1 MGPGMDDLVQVT
13 LLGEALEHLRV
24 AVIVS
29 QDGGAPIAVNQAA
42 CELTGYSRDELLAL
56 PAAELSGRSPRE
68 HERKLLDFTRH
79 GRAPGRGPLRR
90 KDGSIVEVQYRW
102 VATRVAGMDVHAF
115 FVAPADDDD
124 PFAQPQ
130 RSKKRS

>member
-29 QDGGAPIAVNQAA
+29 QEGDNPIAVNQAA

-56 PAAELSGRSPRE
+56 PAAELSGRTARE
-68 HERKLLDFTRH
+68 HERKLLDFTGH
-79 GRAPGRGPLRR
+79 GRAPGHAPLRR
-90 KDGSIVEVQYRW
+90 KDGSIIDVQYRW
-102 VATRVAGMDVHAF
+102 VATRVAGMDIHVF
-115 FVAPADDDD
+115 FVAPADED
-124 PFAQPQ
+124 PFARP
-130 RSKKRS
+130 RRTRKRS

>member
-1 MGPGMDDLVQVT
+1 MPTGTDDLVQMT

-24 AVIVS
+24 AVIVA
-29 QDGGAPIAVNQAA
+29 QDGERPIAVNQAA
-42 CELTGYSRDELLAL
+42 CALTGYSRDELLGL

-79 GRAPGRGPLRR
+79 GRAPGHGPLRR

-102 VATRVAGMDVHAF
+102 TATRVAGMDFHLF
-115 FVAPADDDD
+115 FVAPA
-124 PFAQPQ
+124 
-130 RSKKRS
+130 

>member
-1 MGPGMDDLVQVT
+1 MDDLVQVT

-29 QDGGAPIAVNQAA
+29 QEGDNPIAVNQAA

-56 PAAELSGRSPRE
+56 PAAGLSGRTARE

-79 GRAPGRGPLRR
+79 GRAPGHAPLRR
-90 KDGSIVEVQYRW
+90 KDGSIIEVQYRW
-102 VATRVAGMDVHAF
+102 VATRVAGMDIHLF
-115 FVAPADDDD
+115 FVSPADED
-124 PFAQPQ
+124 PFVRP
-130 RSKKRS
+130 RRPRKRS

>member
-1 MGPGMDDLVQVT
+1 MGPGVDDLVQVT

-29 QDGGAPIAVNQAA
+29 QDGGAPLAVNQAA
-42 CELTGYSRDELLAL
+42 CDLTGYSRDELLVL
-56 PAAELSGRSPRE
+56 PAAELSGRSARE

-79 GRAPGRGPLRR
+79 GRAPGHGPLRR
-90 KDGSIVEVQYRW
+90 KDGSIVEVRYRW
-102 VATRVAGMDVHAF
+102 AASRVAGMDVHVF
-115 FVAPADDDD
+115 LITPAEDD
-124 PFAQPQ
+124 PFAVQQ